1 MKFNSFFSPIA
12 AAIRAAALRLSMA
25 DGVPGLTLSDF
36 QAVMNRAAVLAKADT
51 DKAHKAQALTA
62 WIRTIFGSKL
72 PPSDKW
78 GWVPGALGW
87 AAVIVGRRLG
97 VIP

>member
-36 QAVMNRAAVLAKADT
+36 EAVMNRAAVLSKDNT
-51 DKAHKAQALTA
+51 DKAYKAQALAA
-62 WIRTIFGSKL
+62 WIRTIFGGKL
-72 PPSDKW
+72 PPADKW

-87 AAVIVGRRLG
+87 AAVMVGRRLG
-97 VIP
+97 MIP